1 MRSEFLPIGDV
12 GDDTVMVAWFKWL
25 YVDTGRCC
33 VLGQDYV
40 IHVPYCRHID
50 QRVDR
55 GTSETIDSEV
65 VAIGGMGEKC
75 THTLKCSRDVG
86 I

>member
-1 MRSEFLPIGDV
+1 M
-12 GDDTVMVAWFKWL
+12 MVAWFTWL

-33 VLGQDYV
+33 VLGQDCV
-40 IHVPYCRHID
+40 THIAYCRHID

-55 GTSETIDSEV
+55 GIPERIESEV
-65 VAIGGMGEKC
+65 VGIGGMGEKC
-75 THTLKCSRDVG
+75 THMLKYSQDFG